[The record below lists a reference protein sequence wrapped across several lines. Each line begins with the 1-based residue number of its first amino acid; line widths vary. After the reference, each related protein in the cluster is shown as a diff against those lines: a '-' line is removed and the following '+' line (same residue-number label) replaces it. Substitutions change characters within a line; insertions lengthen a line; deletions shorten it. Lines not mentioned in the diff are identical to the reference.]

1 MFLLI
6 CKLYICIQNVFGHIF
21 YRSRLHLYCQFWQ
34 FEVQKLAYMLIL
46 AAGGSI
52 PYLSSVGG
60 GTGVKGLMTKYPLL
74 TEILGKARVTL
85 IVPGCQPGWEEMEHF
100 RGNLGENN
108 SEKSQPG
115 RKPHN

>member
-1 MFLLI
+1 MTSSL
-6 CKLYICIQNVFGHIF
+6 KGEGGVG
-21 YRSRLHLYCQFWQ
+21 
-34 FEVQKLAYMLIL
+34 QKMTCDDMMTR
-46 AAGGSI
+46 
-52 PYLSSVGG
+52 GG
-60 GTGVKGLMTKYPLL
+60 GKGLMTKYPLL